1 VGLTKGDGADEIAG
15 ELAIFWGPLDIFI
28 EAGATA
34 GEGLVE
40 VHEGTSGC
48 CSSNTCKCSRIEE
61 KCGRS
66 IGSAKK
72 PLNQD
77 AK

>member
-1 VGLTKGDGADEIAG
+1 MTKGEGADEIAG
-15 ELAIFWGPLDIFI
+15 ELAIFWGPLDTFVG
-28 EAGATA
+28 AGATA
-34 GEGLVE
+34 GEGLAD

-48 CSSNTCKCSRIEE
+48 CSSKTCKCSSIEE

-72 PLNQD
+72 RLNQG